1 MIHTSSLVLARM
13 LPHLKLLTLAQIVR
27 SASCCQNSGHIP
39 NVTVADSQHILVNW
53 EKAFEGCDSSKVQFA
68 IVRIGSV
75 QVGVIFD
82 DKEAKLNADP
92 CLEHPE
98 ISMSLGCEGKEV
110 RSYNSSYKAY
120 NAVAK
125 IEYLYSG
132 LLQKQVLDKACVK
145 KNGEFSIP
153 DIPDPIKQCVLKC
166 ETAGTNHSSELRC
179 EIVDPKNESET
190 KIVKSEFNPKECSPQ
205 DKSRGTT
212 NNTNEVPSQSL
223 TSITIGISVA
233 GTLFF
238 VTFVILA
245 IWIPFKILKNK
256 KEIKEDLNDVI
267 KEDLNVDYDTAGVDY
282 EYVTMGNGDSTRRRE
297 IVMEVVDRNSLYGK
311 TEER

>member
-1 MIHTSSLVLARM
+1 M
-13 LPHLKLLTLAQIVR
+13 LPHLKLLTLAIAAQIVK
-27 SASCCQNSGHIP
+27 SASSCQNSGHVP
-39 NVTVADSQHILVNW
+39 NVTVANSQHLLVNW

-98 ISMSLGCEGKEV
+98 ISMSLGYEGKEV
-110 RSYNSSYKAY
+110 RSYNSSYKGY

-125 IEYLYSG
+125 IKYLYSG

-166 ETAGTNHSSELRC
+166 EPAGTNHSSELRC
-179 EIVDPKNESET
+179 EIVDPKNESEM
-190 KIVKSEFNPKECSPQ
+190 KIVKSGFNPKECSPE
-205 DKSRGTT
+205 DESRRTT
-212 NNTNEVPSQSL
+212 NSTNEVPGQSL
-223 TSITIGISVA
+223 TSIIIGISVA

-256 KEIKEDLNDVI
+256 KEIKAVLNDVI
-267 KEDLNVDYDTAGVDY
+267 KEDLNVHYDTAGVDY
-282 EYVTMGNGDSTRRRE
+282 EYITVGNGDSTRRRE
-297 IVMEVVDRNSLYGK
+297 IIMEVVDRNSLYGK
-311 TEER
+311 IEEG